1 MRSVLR
7 FLGRFVRNTD
17 GSTLHIFALS
27 LGPMMALMGAAVE
40 YSRASDDRAGL
51 QRALDA
57 AVLTGAKD
65 GSAQWVTVATQ
76 AFRSAFQ
83 STNSPAPTPQ
93 FSFSGNRYAG
103 TVAAS
108 TNTALVTPL
117 GVKSIPISAA
127 SAALVN
133 PGDTDT
139 SCVLTLG
146 QGQALG
152 ADSMTFNGAPNV
164 TLTGC
169 TIRSNTSMRCN
180 GHNTGAVA
188 SVSAG
193 TTSGCSNPVSGANAV
208 GDIYRPLASNISRK
222 CASTLGATWS
232 PGLPPSSARMVT
244 VLEADRTEYHICGD
258 LTLTGTGSL
267 TGANPGSDMI
277 IVIENG
283 SLTLD
288 DKAEIS
294 ATRTAIVLT
303 GDNSVASAINFPNGN
318 GKRAT
323 LTLSPPTS
331 RTDPW
336 AGIAIYQNPVLTNG
350 VDEDWGPGAAL
361 VVDGVIY
368 LPKADLTLR
377 GNMASSS
384 SGCPKLVTN
393 TLTLNG
399 GVSLSH
405 SGQNCS
411 ALLVPQWASPRS
423 TILVQ

>member
-83 STNSPAPTPQ
+83 SANSPAPTPQ

-127 SAALVN
+127 WAALVN

-164 TLTGC
+164 ALTGC

-193 TTSGCSNPVSGANAV
+193 TTSGCSNPVSGAKCRGRHLPAI
-208 GDIYRPLASNISRK
+208 GEQYLA
-222 CASTLGATWS
+222 
-232 PGLPPSSARMVT
+232 
-244 VLEADRTEYHICGD
+244 
-258 LTLTGTGSL
+258 
-267 TGANPGSDMI
+267 
-277 IVIENG
+277 
-283 SLTLD
+283 
-288 DKAEIS
+288 
-294 ATRTAIVLT
+294 
-303 GDNSVASAINFPNGN
+303 
-318 GKRAT
+318 
-323 LTLSPPTS
+323 
-331 RTDPW
+331 
-336 AGIAIYQNPVLTNG
+336 
-350 VDEDWGPGAAL
+350 
-361 VVDGVIY
+361 
-368 LPKADLTLR
+368 
-377 GNMASSS
+377 
-384 SGCPKLVTN
+384 
-393 TLTLNG
+393 
-399 GVSLSH
+399 
-405 SGQNCS
+405 
-411 ALLVPQWASPRS
+411 
-423 TILVQ
+423 